1 VALPLLLAACESSP
15 TDTDLPEGVQPITE
29 GALLHHL
36 EVLAADSMAGR
47 RAGSQYERRSAAYVR
62 DRFVEIGLE
71 PGVSD
76 YFQIFAISVRVDGQL
91 GLLSQNVLGAL
102 AGRGDL
108 AREWIVLGAHY
119 DHIGVDPTTGIANN
133 GADDNASGTA
143 MMLEVARYLSEYF
156 TAEGPSM
163 ADRRSIMF
171 QAYGAEEVGL
181 IGSFYY
187 CQNPTVPM
195 GDVMAMVNLDMVGRL
210 QDNTLLVLGTSS
222 SADWISVLGG
232 VNRQA
237 LSFSSV
243 EGFLNRSDQYCFY
256 QRQRPVLFLHTGLH
270 DEYHTP
276 QDDAELI
283 NGPGMV
289 RIAKLA
295 ADVLIDLALRAEPLE
310 FAGGPLPLPASPGAI
325 SFSETRR

>member
-1 VALPLLLAACESSP
+1 
-15 TDTDLPEGVQPITE
+15 
-29 GALLHHL
+29 
-36 EVLAADSMAGR
+36 MFGR

-76 YFQIFAISVRVDGQL
+76 YFQIFSISVRVDGQL
-91 GLLSQNVLGAL
+91 GLLSQNVLGVL
-102 AGRGDL
+102 PGRGDL

-119 DHIGVDPTTGIANN
+119 DHIGVNPTNGLVYN
-133 GADDNASGTA
+133 GADDNTSGTA

-156 TAEGPSM
+156 AAEGPST

-181 IGSFYY
+181 IGSDYY
-187 CQNPTVPM
+187 CENPTVPM

-210 QDNTLLVLGTSS
+210 RDNTLLVLGTSS
-222 SADWISVLGG
+222 SSDWGSVLSG

-237 LSFSSV
+237 LLFSSV
-243 EGFLNRSDQYCFY
+243 DGFLNRSDQYCFY

-276 QDDAELI
+276 LDDVELI
-283 NGPGMV
+283 NGAGMV

-295 ADVLIDLALRAEPLE
+295 ADVLIDLAVRAERLD
-310 FAGGPLPLPASPGAI
+310 FSGGPLPLPASPGAV
-325 SFSETRR
+325 SRGDLQH